1 MIMIQIGV
9 IIFLLLLLAVIY
21 QDEQRKRRL
30 TRKSAKV
37 NTFWNGSRDRRKT
50 PRISIEIDV
59 LYDVLSGNAS
69 GKQNSRT
76 RDVSLG
82 GIGLTLNE
90 KLFPGTVLSL
100 QLNIAQSHR
109 PIFAQG
115 EIVWTKEI
123 FKKNTAQNGQRLF
136 GAGIKFTKIG
146 QEDKVALSSFIN
158 RRAKNTQ
165 GGR

>member
-1 MIMIQIGV
+1 MIMIQIGI
-9 IIFLLLLLAVIY
+9 IIFLLLILAIIY
-21 QDEQRKRRL
+21 QDEYRKKRL
-30 TRKSAKV
+30 ARKSAKV

-59 LYDVLSGNAS
+59 LYDVLSGSAA
-69 GKQNSRT
+69 GKQNSRS
-76 RDVSLG
+76 RDISLG

-100 QLNIAQSHR
+100 QLNIAQGHR
-109 PIFAQG
+109 PIFTQG

-123 FKKNTAQNGQRLF
+123 FKKNTAEKGQRLF
-136 GAGIKFTKIG
+136 NTGIKFTKIG
-146 QEDKVALSSFIN
+146 PEDEVALNNFIN